1 MATKFPIGRAAA
13 LSSVYSLG
21 LLVPALWKIAD
32 LAPDAGLV
40 VWMAMVAIL
49 LPASILF
56 GSLLAMNF
64 HFAGHEV
71 EPKAGTVP
79 PLQPRELVKSA

>member
-1 MATKFPIGRAAA
+1 MSKHFSIGRAAV

-21 LLVPALWKIAD
+21 LLVPALWKIAG

-40 VWMAMVAIL
+40 VWMAIVAIL

-64 HFAGHEV
+64 HFAGHTE
-71 EPKAGTVP
+71 EPAADSGESKS
-79 PLQPRELVKSA
+79 RDLVRAA